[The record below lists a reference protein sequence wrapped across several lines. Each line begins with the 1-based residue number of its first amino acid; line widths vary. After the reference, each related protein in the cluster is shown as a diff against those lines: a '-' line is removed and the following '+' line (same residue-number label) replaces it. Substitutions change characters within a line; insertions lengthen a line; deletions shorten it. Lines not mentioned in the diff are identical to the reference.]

1 MTQQP
6 KLLITGANGFTG
18 QHACKHFSK
27 CGYEITAVIKHETTE
42 TDAVKTEHCD
52 LSNMHEVN
60 QLISKVKPHFLL
72 HLAGK
77 NHVGNSWKN
86 PIQTIETNVLSTLYI
101 LEATRQ
107 FNPSCKILVIGSSLQ
122 TNLGEIETL
131 THPYSL
137 SKSLQ
142 VLIAQAWEKYYQM
155 NIVIAQPSNLIG
167 PGRSNGVNAIF
178 ADKIVQMENGKTEK
192 ILVVN
197 NLNNRRDF
205 VDVRDAVFAYEKI
218 LCHGKSGEVYEIFSG
233 KNFSL
238 WELIQI
244 YKSLTNIDFKVETLS
259 NAADQLLLSQQPI
272 KLLSLGWKPTIS
284 ITASLEDTLN
294 YHRHK
299 HSSNA

>member
-1 MTQQP
+1 TQQP

-27 CGYEITAVIKHETTE
+27 CGYEITAVSRRESIK
-42 TDAVKTEHCD
+42 TDTMKTEHCD
-52 LSNMHEVN
+52 LTNNHEVN

-77 NHVGNSWKN
+77 NHVEDSWVN

-122 TNLGEIETL
+122 TNLGEIANL

-142 VLIAQAWEKYYQM
+142 VLIAQAWEKYYQL
-155 NIVIAQPSNLIG
+155 NIVIAQPTNLIG
-167 PGRSNGVNAIF
+167 PGCSNGVNAIF

-192 ILVVN
+192 VLFVN
-197 NLNNRRDF
+197 NLNYRRDF
-205 VDVRDAVFAYEKI
+205 VDVRDAVVAYENI
-218 LCHGKSGEVYEIFSG
+218 LSKGKSGDVYEILSG
-233 KNFSL
+233 ENFCL
-238 WELIQI
+238 GDLIQI
-244 YKSLTNIDFKVETLS
+244 YKNLTYIDFNVVTLTNT
-259 NAADQLLLSQQPI
+259 ADQLLMTPQPT

-284 ITASLEDTLN
+284 ITASLQDTLN

-299 HSSNA
+299 NSSIA